1 MTTAVPQVSPGA
13 GRPPA
18 GVAPAGAGARVPS
31 RLALAGIGSSL
42 LIMIVVS
49 AAGPSKAVV
58 HVPRA
63 GAGPP

>member
-1 MTTAVPQVSPGA
+1 M
-13 GRPPA
+13 
-18 GVAPAGAGARVPS
+18 APAGAGARVPS

-63 GAGPP
+63 GAGPPWWFAMHPPHRW